1 MGGCTAIGSASQSWH
16 KSKSGQSG
24 CVHYMMAIS
33 PVLNNAW
40 QGRKRTLYRV
50 PTMSLLQAKS
60 KNQHHTEC
68 QGTKLLTVA
77 SSTMHNAFRFTTHLK
92 GSKRQGEQSKGETIM
107 HHIIIRL
114 GHSHKGMEGML
125 FDSDCKARRA
135 CVKVRAIRA
144 LVAITHDPGVA

>member
-1 MGGCTAIGSASQSWH
+1 MCTLHDGDQSSA
-16 KSKSGQSG
+16 
-24 CVHYMMAIS
+24 
-33 PVLNNAW
+33 NAW
-40 QGRKRTLYRV
+40 QGKKRTLYRI
-50 PTMSLLQAKS
+50 PTMPLLQAKS
-60 KNQHHTEC
+60 KNQHNTEC

-77 SSTMHNAFRFTTHLK
+77 SSTMRDAFRFATHLK
-92 GSKRQGEQSKGETIM
+92 EGKRQEKQSKGETIM

-135 CVKVRAIRA
+135 GVKVRAIRA